1 MSPTTAPAHA
11 ERAGRRIE
19 EVLDRLSGT
28 ADPAAVAAAEE
39 LVRSLMEFYGAGLA
53 RILELLSAP
62 EDRPRVEALFGDG
75 LVASLLLLH
84 DLHPEDLT
92 ARIGRALHGIDGAG
106 RGGAGR
112 GGRGVLDVLGFDEA
126 TGTLRLRAVSGCG
139 CGCAAGAPDLRRAAE
154 DALSCFAPEVTAV
167 EVRTEPSPEEPA
179 LLQIGTRPGAGA

>member
-28 ADPAAVAAAEE
+28 TDPAAAAAAEE

-62 EDRPRVEALFGDG
+62 EDRPRAEALFGDA

-92 ARIGRALHGIDGAG
+92 TRIDRALHGLDGDG
-106 RGGAGR
+106 RAA
-112 GGRGVLDVLGFDEA
+112 LHVLGFDEA
-126 TGTLRLRAVSGCG
+126 TGTLRLRAATGGS

-167 EVRTEPSPEEPA
+167 EVRTEPSPNEPA

>member
-1 MSPTTAPAHA
+1 MSATAAPAHA

-19 EVLDRLSGT
+19 EVLDRLSATG
-28 ADPAAVAAAEE
+28 DPAAVAAAEE

-62 EDRPRVEALFGDG
+62 EDRTRAETLYGDG

-84 DLHPEDLT
+84 DLHPEDLN
-92 ARIGRALHGIDGAG
+92 ARIGRALDSIDGAG
-106 RGGAGR
+106 PDA
-112 GGRGVLDVLGFDEA
+112 LEVLGLDEV
-126 TGTLRLRAVSGCG
+126 TGTLRLRAVSGGG
-139 CGCAAGAPDLRRAAE
+139 CGCAAGAPDLRQAAE

-167 EVRTEPSPEEPA
+167 EVRPGTAEPA